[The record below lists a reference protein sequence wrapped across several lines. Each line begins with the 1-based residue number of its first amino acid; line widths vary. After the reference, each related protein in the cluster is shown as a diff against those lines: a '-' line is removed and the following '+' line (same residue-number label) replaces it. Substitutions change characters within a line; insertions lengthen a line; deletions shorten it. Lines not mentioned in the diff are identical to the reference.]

1 LLADTLC
8 ALHATD
14 WNLEAGEM
22 VEEVIKT
29 QKQVAELLCSHN
41 QATSELEAMKESCT
55 QEVSRRLYVLE
66 TCTVAWWQQSAA
78 VDMLGLWQCLAC
90 ITCWQQM

>member
-1 LLADTLC
+1 LLV
-8 ALHATD
+8 HATD

-29 QKQVAELLCSHN
+29 QKQVAELLSSHS

-55 QEVSRRLYVLE
+55 QEVCNV
-66 TCTVAWWQQSAA
+66 
-78 VDMLGLWQCLAC
+78 
-90 ITCWQQM
+90 